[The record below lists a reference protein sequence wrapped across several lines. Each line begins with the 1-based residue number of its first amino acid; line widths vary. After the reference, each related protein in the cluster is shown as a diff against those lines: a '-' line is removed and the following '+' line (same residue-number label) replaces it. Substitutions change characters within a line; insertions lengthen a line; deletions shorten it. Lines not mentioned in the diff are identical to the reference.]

1 MRKNSL
7 TNCLQGYLRLVKY
20 PLSLM
25 VAFSAM
31 TGYLLTGNTD
41 SSVTLM
47 LFSGVF
53 FLAAGASGL
62 NQVQERS
69 FDILMERTK
78 NRPLPSNQI
87 SVVTALAVSM
97 ILLIAGTLLLGY
109 LGWLPLMLGLVNV
122 VLYNLIYTPLKRITW
137 LAIIPGSLVGTVPP
151 LIGWT
156 SGGLSVFHPV
166 ILFVAVFVL
175 LWQAPHF
182 WLILIR
188 YSRDY
193 ENAGFSRLPVC
204 LDGNRIKNLVF
215 LWALVTSGFLCS
227 FPLFG
232 LKFNSPLIALF
243 LLLNLLFIFFF
254 YKFLFGK
261 EVNQPIRKAFILINS
276 FAVAILVLL
285 IFGNH

>member
-1 MRKNSL
+1 
-7 TNCLQGYLRLVKY
+7 
-20 PLSLM
+20 M
-25 VAFSAM
+25 VSFSAL
-31 TGYLLTGNTD
+31 TGYFLTGNLD
-41 SSVTLM
+41 GFVTCI
-47 LFSGVF
+47 LFFGVF
-53 FLAAGASGL
+53 LLAAGSAAL

-69 FDILMERTK
+69 FDLLMERTK
-78 NRPLPSNQI
+78 YRPLPSNQI
-87 SVVTALAVSM
+87 SVVAALAVSM
-97 ILLIAGTLLLGY
+97 ILLMAGALLLS
-109 LGWLPLMLGLVNV
+109 LIGWLPMTLGIINL

-156 SGGLSVFHPV
+156 SIGLSVFHPV

-193 ENAGFSRLPVC
+193 ENAGFSRLPVY
-204 LDGNRIKNLVF
+204 LDGNRIKILVF

-276 FAVAILVLL
+276 FAFAILVLL

>member
-1 MRKNSL
+1 
-7 TNCLQGYLRLVKY
+7 
-20 PLSLM
+20 M
-25 VAFSAM
+25 VAFSAL
-31 TGYLLTGNTD
+31 TGYLLTGKSD
-41 SSVTLM
+41 SSVILM
-47 LFSGVF
+47 LLSGVF
-53 FLAAGASGL
+53 FLAAGASGI
-62 NQVQERS
+62 NQVQERRI
-69 FDILMERTK
+69 DLLMERTK
-78 NRPLPSNQI
+78 DRPLPSKQI
-87 SVVTALAVSM
+87 SVTGALTVCL

-109 LGWLPLMLGLVNV
+109 LGWLPLTLGLVNII
-122 VLYNLIYTPLKRITW
+122 LYNLIYTPLKRLTW
-137 LAIIPGSLVGTVPP
+137 LAIIPGSLVGAVPP

-166 ILFVAVFVL
+166 IVFGAVFVL

-188 YSRDY
+188 YSKDY
-193 ENAGFSRLPVC
+193 ENAGFSRLPAY
-204 LDGNRIKNLVF
+204 LDGKRIKNLVF

-232 LKFNSPLIALF
+232 LKFKTPVITLF
-243 LLLNLLFIFFF
+243 LLLNLIFIILF
-254 YKFLFGK
+254 YRFLFGK